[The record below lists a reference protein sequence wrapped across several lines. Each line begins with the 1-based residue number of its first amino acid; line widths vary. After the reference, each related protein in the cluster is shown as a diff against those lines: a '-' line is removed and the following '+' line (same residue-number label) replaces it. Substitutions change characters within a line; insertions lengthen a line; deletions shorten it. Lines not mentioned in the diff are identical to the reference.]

1 MQNDQPTNTD
11 ATGETSCLIL
21 DVRVV
26 NITGGKDKKKPA
38 AGAAGAP
45 GAGPDVAI
53 EVEPAA
59 PGTAYWTILPLDKK
73 KLPKQGTAAG
83 AQYVAAG
90 TFQLPLFEGP
100 VPIDGDIFAAYVK
113 HTVSPYPRKPR
124 RGRGVIR

>member
-38 AGAAGAP
+38 AGAP
-45 GAGPDVAI
+45 GAGHDVAI

-100 VPIDGDIFAAYVK
+100 VPIDGDIVAAYVK

-124 RGRGVIR
+124 RRRGVARQ